1 MSKMLI
7 KISLIMAKVK
17 SLFNVEGTLGE
28 VTFYKDQDGYKIRT
42 KNGVSKE
49 RIMNDPA
56 YVRTRENL
64 TEFGNAAT
72 SGKMLRRSI
81 VSLMNDAKDNRV
93 TSRLTQVMSKVK
105 NEDLT
110 SARGQRNVATGIL
123 TPLGQG
129 WLKGFNFNRRAIL
142 DSVLQASFTLNP
154 ATGEVVIADLVPIQ
168 QLEIPEGATHVDFS
182 SGFLN
187 LDFATGVKDLQ
198 LSNLMNLPID
208 ATISTVTLTPIGV
221 PAGTGQSF
229 YFLKVAFYQEIN
241 AVQYPLNNGAFNALQ
256 LIEVL

>member
-1 MSKMLI
+1 
-7 KISLIMAKVK
+7 MAKVK

-56 YVRTRENL
+56 YARTRENL
-64 TEFGNAAT
+64 AEFANAAT

-93 TSRLTQVMSKVK
+93 SSRLMQVMSRVK
-105 NEDLT
+105 NEDLI
-110 SARGQRNVATGIL
+110 SARGERNVATGIL
-123 TPLGQG
+123 TTLGMA
-129 WLKGFNFNRRAIL
+129 WLRGFNFNRKAIL
-142 DSVLQASFTLNP
+142 DSVLQASYVLNP
-154 ATGEVVIADLVPIQ
+154 ATGEVVIDDLVPIQ
-168 QLEIPEGATHVDFS
+168 QLDIPEGATHVTLS

-187 LDFATGVKDLQ
+187 LDFNTGVKDLQ
-198 LSNLMNLPID
+198 GSNLVNLPID
-208 ATISTVTLTPIGV
+208 ATISTVNLTPVGV
-221 PAGTGQSF
+221 PVGVGQNF
-229 YFLKVAFYQEIN
+229 YFLKVAFFQQVN

-256 LIEVL
+256 IIEVV

>member
-1 MSKMLI
+1 
-7 KISLIMAKVK
+7 MAKVK

-42 KNGVSKE
+42 KNSVSKE
-49 RIMNDPA
+49 RIMSDPA
-56 YVRTRENL
+56 YARTRENL
-64 TEFGNAAT
+64 SEFANAAT

-123 TPLGQG
+123 TALGKG
-129 WLKGFNFNRRAIL
+129 WLIGFNFNKRAIL
-142 DSVLQASFTLNP
+142 DSVLQASYTLNP
-154 ATGEVVIADLVPIQ
+154 ATGEVVIADLIPIQ

-187 LDFATGVKDLQ
+187 LDFDSGVKDLQ
-198 LSNLMNLPID
+198 LSNLVNLLID
-208 ATISTVTLTPIGV
+208 ASVSPVTLTPLGV
-221 PAGTGQSF
+221 PTGSGQNF

-241 AVQYPLNNGAFNALQ
+241 GVQYPLNNGAFNALQ
-256 LIEVL
+256 IIDVV

>member
-1 MSKMLI
+1 
-7 KISLIMAKVK
+7 MAKVK

-28 VTFYKDQDGYKIRT
+28 VTFYKDQDGYKIRN
-42 KNGVSKE
+42 KGGVNKK
-49 RIMNDPA
+49 RILNDPA
-56 YVRTRENL
+56 FARTRENL

-93 TSRLTQVMSKVK
+93 TSRLTKVMSRVK
-105 NEDLT
+105 NEDTT
-110 SARGQRNVATGIL
+110 SARGERNVATGIL
-123 TPLGQG
+123 TPLGKA
-129 WLKGFNFNRRAIL
+129 WLKGFNFNKRAIL
-142 DSVLQASFTLNP
+142 DSVLQASYTLNP
-154 ATGEVVIADLVPIQ
+154 ATGEVEIADLVPIQ
-168 QLEIPEGATHVDFS
+168 QLEIPEGATHVDFI

-187 LDFATGVKDLQ
+187 LDFVTGDKDLQ
-198 LSNLMNLPID
+198 ESNLVNLPID
-208 ATISTVTLTPIGV
+208 ATISTVTLTPTGV
-221 PAGTGQSF
+221 PTGVGQNF

>member
-1 MSKMLI
+1 
-7 KISLIMAKVK
+7 MAKVK

-56 YVRTRENL
+56 YARTRENL
-64 TEFGNAAT
+64 SEFGNAAT

-110 SARGQRNVATGIL
+110 SARGQRNVAIGIL
-123 TPLGQG
+123 TPQG
-129 WLKGFNFNRRAIL
+129 KTWLKGFNFNKRAIL
-142 DSVLQASFTLNP
+142 DSVLQTSYTLNP
-154 ATGEVVIADLVPIQ
+154 ATGEVTIADLVPIQ
-168 QLEIPEGATHVDFS
+168 QLEIPEGATHVEFS

-187 LDFATGVKDLQ
+187 LDFITGDKDLQ
-198 LSNLMNLPID
+198 VSNLVNVPID
-208 ATISTVTLTPIGV
+208 ATISTVTLTPVAVPGGIG
-221 PAGTGQSF
+221 QNF
-229 YFLKVAFYQEIN
+229 YFLKVAFYQEVN

-256 LIEVL
+256 ILEVL